1 MGDQYGLVV
10 RFSLRPG
17 CEAAFDQLVLET
29 IAEIRQQE
37 PETLLYSSHAVH
49 GRPDQRIFYE
59 LYAHREAF
67 EAHEEQPHV
76 RRFLSE
82 REPLLTRTDV
92 DFLTPLDTAWQLASA
107 GSSD

>member
-1 MGDQYGLVV
+1 MGDEYGLVV

-49 GRPDQRIFYE
+49 GRPDR
-59 LYAHREAF
+59 
-67 EAHEEQPHV
+67 
-76 RRFLSE
+76 
-82 REPLLTRTDV
+82 
-92 DFLTPLDTAWQLASA
+92 
-107 GSSD
+107 GSSTSCTPTERPSKRTRNSPTFDGSCPSASPYSLGQTLTS